1 MDFIQHQPH
10 TLNASQLDDAIAWLV
25 ARNRHADAAPF
36 RREKLNR
43 AYVVALNNRIAADPT
58 LANTTSVVVS

>member
-1 MDFIQHQPH
+1 MDFINQKPES
-10 TLNASQLDDAIAWLV
+10 LNDAQLDAAIAWL
-25 ARNRHADAAPF
+25 AERNRDSTAATF

-58 LANTTSVVVS
+58 LAITSTVTVS